1 MRIYQRIGRRFWG
14 QIFACEI
21 RQAARREATNRPP
34 RLGDELCS
42 GDPVPLLGGQRHL
55 HRNARCPCGRG
66 RKYKRC
72 CGRRQER
79 GSSAS
84 VRHTDARCNAVVRKK
99 RGQVTGPRTPVRA
112 GRTDRTSRAKSATS
126 CKRGS
131 DQLIELDRQGH
142 QLGHPRH
149 THAAAEGLP
158 ESPETSRSG
167 VATLFEESRFGATG
181 SLC

>member
-72 CGRRQER
+72 CGRRRER

-84 VRHTDARCNAVVRKK
+84 VRHTDATKPQEWPGQLTFLFRSVVAGSRRLAEVLDAGVPKTRLTVQNAERPSVSSVFGTPSSRRDDDGAGRITPNAV
-99 RGQVTGPRTPVRA
+99 A
-112 GRTDRTSRAKSATS
+112 
-126 CKRGS
+126 
-131 DQLIELDRQGH
+131 
-142 QLGHPRH
+142 
-149 THAAAEGLP
+149 
-158 ESPETSRSG
+158 
-167 VATLFEESRFGATG
+167 
-181 SLC
+181 